1 MTKIVN
7 GTQYKEVL
15 KKVTLLVSGTDQDST
30 AFSEDRIIKQ
40 INVLKNNFSI
50 EEDKMVAKNHT
61 FGVLVEWKDFETK

>member
-40 INVLKNNFSI
+40 INVLKNNLSI

-61 FGVLVEWKDFETK
+61 FGVLVEWKDFEAK